1 MGALLKRFPNDWE
14 LFKLNTNGYSFAKSF
29 DKRPDDET
37 IMLNL

>member
-14 LFKLNTNGYSFAKSF
+14 LFKLNANGYSFAKSF

-37 IMLNL
+37 IILNL